1 MYKFVSASA
10 AAAGA
15 EDAGMAKLAGQ
26 TIQAINNLGS
36 VVNTIAG
43 LANDLRN
50 IQLANLDE
58 LKRKKIFEAK
68 FDKPEKAKF
77 TGFVNDFIGRGAP
90 KFWEAL
96 LNMFSGLLKLMIIR
110 PILKWLADPANKEK
124 IEKTLETLDRVFR
137 FLKAF
142 VGTNVTRILDGL
154 YDLLRDDA
162 TLWQRIGGFVKAM
175 VAMGALLAPLMILR
189 NPRGTIMLLR
199 NSLKLFH
206 TGLLKFHK
214 GLRLRK
220 LGRIGKLA
228 TVATAIGGTAYV
240 AKKGFDYGQDIAD
253 RMEPSAFGGGS
264 GDKTLMEFSGSFS
277 MDDIKGGGQTVIGE
291 MVNRIGNLE
300 RAYGG
305 LIPREE
311 YYKHLPQRATGGWI
325 NGPDSG
331 YPVSLGRKGG
341 QADFIGHGLE
351 YVAKNNKGEDFVIPV
366 NNFATR
372 SMPGL
377 TSANMKMAHAQ
388 GFDIPGE
395 LPRGKDNFFAGE
407 LPRGKDQFFWGSIK
421 KWASNKFTDNHGIS
435 SLWSNKPKNQG
446 APEGSGWFGKAMNWG
461 KNLLGF
467 GKPEEKKP
475 SIWQNL
481 LGNAG
486 QIGQSIFGN
495 RGGAIGGAIQTIFG
509 GGGSGEDGK
518 ATGWDIAK
526 SVMGVAGS
534 FMDPGSKA
542 ANWLGKIGG
551 IGNAFF
557 GPGSEGMTF
566 GEKLGSAL
574 GVISGGDGML
584 GQVGNALSGGQIG
597 EPTGWADQ
605 GSMRV
610 GEGGAASGGGPI
622 VGRDG
627 VARSPNGGIQ
637 AAIRSGRTALQKG
650 FTVSNHPNFRN
661 NKWKGKGANRRGE
674 DTSGRQPVRGGKLHQ
689 RGLAIDITDHRKG
702 QNAEA
707 NLRAYADELFGNRKG
722 QGIAVIANNK
732 WGTWTTGGNKKGPGS
747 HTKPNTTTVGF
758 ADRQVAGQGGV
769 GLGESDLRMMK
780 KAIVSEAGSTDTT
793 QGALFARSIFNQAQ
807 QIDSGASS
815 SMFGG
820 AKTPTEIIENLF
832 PKTSIWDKQLSA
844 GENKAG
850 ENMISLGMDTKTLFK
865 KLKSTGLGDDYASA
879 LMGASSFGKGDI
891 FGASNKDTTISWGD
905 MNFALKDGK
914 TEMGEA
920 HQVYGDKKKGGKW
933 FPGGLGGSTLFPSQ
947 MNTAKEDKQTNTNY
961 GGGTAQQTSGSGS
974 SGSILGGPQQRNKAG
989 GDGQGSEDGRNQSM
1003 MKKVTEQRTRAQA
1016 QMRQSQTAMV
1026 QSVIES
1032 VQANNQA
1039 VRSSVAA
1046 AQSAIANLL
1055 AKSRGGNPQSR
1066 INELRSTQASLN
1078 NSNFNALIQLRGV

>member
-1 MYKFVSASA
+1 MYKFVSPTK

-15 EDAGMAKLAGQ
+15 EDPGMAKLAGQ

-36 VVNTIAG
+36 VVNSIAG
-43 LANDLRN
+43 LANDLRS

-58 LKRKKIFEAK
+58 LKRKKVFKAK
-68 FDKPEKAKF
+68 FDKPEKGKF

-110 PILKWLADPANKEK
+110 PILKWLANPENQEK
-124 IEKTLETLDRVFR
+124 IEKTLKTLDTVFR

-189 NPRGTIMLLR
+189 NPRGTIILLR
-199 NSLKLFH
+199 NSLKLFQS
-206 TGLLKFHK
+206 GLLKFHK
-214 GLRLRK
+214 GLKMRK
-220 LGRIGKLA
+220 LGRLGKIA

-240 AKKGFDYGQDIAD
+240 AKKGWEYGQDIAD
-253 RMEPSAFGGGS
+253 NMEPSAFGGGRG
-264 GDKTLMEFSGSFS
+264 GDITLMEFEGSFS

-291 MVNRIGNLE
+291 MTKRLGNLE
-300 RAYGG
+300 RAFGG
-305 LIPREE
+305 LVPKEE
-311 YYKHLPQRATGGWI
+311 YYKTLPQRATGGWI

-351 YVAKNNKGEDFVIPV
+351 YVARNNKGEDYVIPI

-372 SMPGL
+372 AVPGL
-377 TSANMKMAHAQ
+377 VSANMRMAHMQ

-395 LPRGKDNFFAGE
+395 LPRGKDNFF
-407 LPRGKDQFFWGSIK
+407 WGSIK
-421 KWASNKFTDNHGIS
+421 KWGSNIGNWAKNKATDSHGLS

-446 APEGSGWFGKAMNWG
+446 AKEGSGWFGKAMNWG

-467 GKPEEKKP
+467 GTPQEEKKP
-475 SIWQNL
+475 SIWQNIL
-481 LGNAG
+481 SNAG
-486 QIGQSIFGN
+486 QIGSMFGGK
-495 RGGAIGGAIQTIFG
+495 GGAIGGAIQTIFG
-509 GGGSGEDGK
+509 GGGSLEGGK
-518 ATGWDIAK
+518 ASGWDIAQ
-526 SVMGVAGS
+526 SLMGVAGS

-551 IGNAFF
+551 IGSAFF

-610 GEGGAASGGGPI
+610 GEGGASGSGGGPK

-637 AAIRSGRTALQKG
+637 AAIRAGRTALQKG

-661 NKWKGKGANRRGE
+661 NKWKREGANRRGE

-702 QNAEA
+702 QNSEA

-732 WGTWTTGGNKKGPGS
+732 WGTWQTGGSKKGPGS

-758 ADRQVAGQGGV
+758 ADKQIAGQGGV

-780 KAIVSEAGSTDTT
+780 KAIVSEAGQTDTT
-793 QGALFARSIFNQAQ
+793 TGALFARSIFNQAQ
-807 QIDSGASS
+807 QIDSGSSS

-832 PKTSIWDKQLSA
+832 PKSNIWDKQLSS

-850 ENMISLGMDTKTLFK
+850 ENMLSLAFDTKSLYK
-865 KLKSTGLGDDYASA
+865 KLKDKDLSDDYASA
-879 LMGASSFGKGDI
+879 LMGASSFGKGSI
-891 FGASNKDTTISWGD
+891 YGAGSKDTTLAWSD
-905 MNFALKDGK
+905 MNFATSKEASDD
-914 TEMGEA
+914 A
-920 HQVYGDKKKGGKW
+920 HQIYGDKKKGGKW
-933 FPGGLGGSTLFPSQ
+933 FPGGLGGSTMFPSQ
-947 MNTAKEDKQTNTNY
+947 MSTAKQDTNTNY
-961 GGGTAQQTSGSGS
+961 GGGTAKQTGGSGGT
-974 SGSILGGPQQRNKAG
+974 GSILSGPQAKQKAG
-989 GDGQGSEDGRNQSM
+989 GDGNGAEDGRNHNM
-1003 MKKVTEQRTRAQA
+1003 MKKITEQRSRAQE
-1016 QMRQSQTAMV
+1016 QMRQSQAQMV

-1032 VQANNQA
+1032 VSANNQA

-1055 AKSRGGNPQSR
+1055 AKSRTGSPSSR
-1066 INELRSTQASLN
+1066 AGAIRNSQAQIQ
-1078 NSNFNALIQLRGV
+1078 NSNFNSFII